1 MMSNRRVVQ
10 VVLRRG
16 DNSKVNTYRGYGARG
31 ESGAIL
37 ILALVYIVAVS
48 LVVIA
53 LAEWATNSL
62 NNTTVFSSVTEIHYA
77 ATGVTNV
84 AIESIRTVPV
94 PSGTPTQGVATPLSS
109 CWTPTSGTVSEET
122 INGNLVASWCSTVE
136 YLGQANTRVV
146 TVYTCLWG
154 AAPDPTG
161 AQCQANPMLT
171 AVVTFDDYPS
181 NGGPQL
187 QVQCNQA
194 GLTCGEGITL
204 NTWVWGKAVS
214 TPISTISQTVAFYNS
229 SYTSVLNSD
238 TVVFGSGTYQ
248 LYAQGSGFGAITYA
262 STTPSLCTV
271 SALGAVTLVGAGTC
285 SLTAAAAAN
294 TEYAASGL
302 ATFVLTISPAD
313 TTISVAS
320 SGSPS
325 IAGQTVTYSATL
337 SVISPGGGNPTDPV
351 TFYDGGTPISSCS
364 SQNLSGTSPDIATCV
379 ITYASSGSHVITVQY
394 SATQNY
400 NASSSNQITQTV
412 NSLSYSGST
421 SANLIN
427 TSQYYGIDTPS
438 SVGSTTMD
446 NGLVLSSG
454 IHLTG
459 LTFSVPTATTSTFTA
474 TIGYY
479 SGATWKPTMTCTIA
493 SRSKQCTATRNASM
507 PATTLYF
514 LANRSSGTSNQ
525 IGSWIVTY
533 TQP

>member
-1 MMSNRRVVQ
+1 MPRSFRG
-10 VVLRRG
+10 RRG
-16 DNSKVNTYRGYGARG
+16 AEG

-62 NNTTVFSSVTEIHYA
+62 NNTTVFSSATEAHYA
-77 ATGVTNV
+77 ATGVTNL
-84 AIESIRTVPV
+84 AIESIRTAPI
-94 PSGTPTQGVATPLSS
+94 PSSTPTQGVATPLSN
-109 CWTPTSGTVSEET
+109 CWTPTSGSVSEET
-122 INGNLVASWCSTVE
+122 INNNLVASWCSTVE

-146 TVYTCLWG
+146 TVYTCLWS

-181 NGGPQL
+181 NGGPEL
-187 QVQCNQA
+187 RVQCNQA
-194 GLTCGEGITL
+194 GLTCGEGISL

-214 TPISTISQTVAFYNS
+214 TPLATISQTVAFYNS
-229 SYTSVLNSD
+229 SYSSVLNGD

-271 SALGAVTLVGAGTC
+271 STLGLVTLVGAGTC
-285 SLTAAAAAN
+285 NLTATAAAN

-302 ATFVLTISPAD
+302 ATFALTISPAD
-313 TTISVAS
+313 TTLTVAS

-337 SVISPGGGNPTDPV
+337 SVTLPGGGNPSDPV
-351 TFYDGGTPISSCS
+351 TFYDGGTPISSCA
-364 SQNLSGTSPDIATCV
+364 SQSLSGTSPDVATCV
-379 ITYASSGSHVITVQY
+379 ITYASSGSHVITAQY
-394 SATQNY
+394 PATQDY
-400 NASSSNQITQTV
+400 NASSASQITQTV

-421 SANLIN
+421 SANMTT
-427 TSQYYGIDTPS
+427 TSQYYGINTPS
-438 SVGSTTMD
+438 SVGSTTKA
-446 NGLVLSSG
+446 NGLVLTSG

-459 LTFSVPTATTSTFTA
+459 LTFSVPTASTSTFTS

-479 SGATWKPTMTCTIA
+479 SGSTWNPTMTCTIG
-493 SRSKQCTATRNASM
+493 SGSKQCTATGNASV

-514 LANRSSGTSNQ
+514 QANLSSGTSNQ
-525 IGSWIVTY
+525 IGSWTVTY